1 MMNKLFYFFPLLFI
15 CLSLSSCQDPANKSY
30 ETDLSSYFGNY
41 SGAFVLYD
49 YNNKYYIKHNAEQCS
64 TRFSPCSTFKLPN
77 SLIGLETGVIKDEN
91 FIIPWDSVTRNR
103 EELNRDHDLSSA
115 IKSSVVWYYQELA
128 RQVGEEKMKM
138 YIDSLHY
145 GNMDI
150 SGGIDKFWLDNS
162 LKISADEQ
170 VGFMYKLYTD
180 SLPFS
185 KTNMDIVKRIII
197 QDTLENGAVFSGK
210 TGSNGKDLG
219 WFVGAVEL
227 GSNIYLFA
235 TNITG
240 DGADGRQAREISRE
254 IIRSLKLIP

>member
-1 MMNKLFYFFPLLFI
+1 MYKVLIFLTIFI
-15 CLSLSSCQDPANKSY
+15 LSVIFTSCEDIADKSY

-64 TRFSPCSTFKLPN
+64 TKFSPCSTFKIPN
-77 SLIGLETGVIKDEN
+77 SLIGLQTGVIKDEN
-91 FIIPWDSVTRNR
+91 FVIPWDSVTRDR
-103 EELNRDHDLSSA
+103 EELNRDHDLKSA
-115 IKSSVVWYYQELA
+115 IKYSVVWYYQELA
-128 RQVGEEKMKM
+128 RQVGEERMRT
-138 YIDSLHY
+138 YIDTLQY

-170 VGFMYKLYTD
+170 VEFMHKLYTD

-185 KTNMDIVKRIII
+185 KQNMDIVKKILI

-219 WFVGAVEL
+219 WFVGTVQL
-227 GSNIYLFA
+227 GSNIYIFA

-240 DGADGRQAREISRE
+240 EGADGRQAREISRE

>member
-1 MMNKLFYFFPLLFI
+1 MSKILIIFSLFI
-15 CLSLSSCQDPANKSY
+15 IGLTLVSCEDPANKSY
-30 ETDLSSYFGNY
+30 ETDLSSFFGDY
-41 SGAFVLYD
+41 SGAFVLFD
-49 YNNKYYIKHNAEQCS
+49 YNNKYYIRHNAEQCS
-64 TRFSPCSTFKLPN
+64 TRYSPCSTFKIPN

-91 FIIPWDSVTRNR
+91 FVIPWDSVTRNR
-103 EELNRDHDLSSA
+103 EELNMDHHLKSA
-115 IKSSVVWYYQELA
+115 IKHSVVWYYQELA
-128 RQVGEEKMKM
+128 RKVGEEKMKY
-138 YIDSLHY
+138 YIDTLHY

-170 VGFMYKLYTD
+170 VNFLHKLYTD

-185 KTNMDIVKRIII
+185 KTNVDIVKRIII

-219 WFVGAVEL
+219 WFVGTVQL
-227 GSNIYLFA
+227 GSNLYIFA